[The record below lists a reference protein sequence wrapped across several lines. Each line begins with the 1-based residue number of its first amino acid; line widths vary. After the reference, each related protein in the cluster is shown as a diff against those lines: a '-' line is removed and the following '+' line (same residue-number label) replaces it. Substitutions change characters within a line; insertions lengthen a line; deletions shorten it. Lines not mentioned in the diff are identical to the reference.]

1 MKKLFTRAA
10 CAAVVFAGLRCLG
23 ATTYTYDD
31 GTLTWSYTTS
41 SGKATLTGVTAN
53 NSGEITGTLTIP
65 STVDDATVDSIG
77 ENFCKGAAL
86 SAVVFP
92 NTLKTINYGAF
103 ANCTALES
111 LTLPDS
117 LTAIGGTGYS
127 SGRTGAFNGC
137 TALKSVAFG
146 SGLVTIGDGFGSS
159 RDDNPDYYAY
169 TGAFGNCSSLE
180 TVEFNANLVTIGH
193 HAFSECGHL
202 KALLLPDSL
211 QTIGANGF
219 YNNIRLSRVSFGAD
233 LQMIDACS
241 FMGCVSLNTVTFSA
255 ATTPLLTIKTKA
267 FRNCVQ
273 LVSLTLSNAMPTLES
288 GAFANCTMLRSIT
301 IPSLMSTVTDGV
313 FSDITNLR
321 EVTFLGVPPEN
332 LENAGLSTVVKI
344 RYPKAYAEDW
354 EDVIAAIGFTDTEE
368 INPDEYAD
376 LLGADSR
383 YELSSTPSDRS
394 ISSITIEADYAIT
407 ADKFKLTD
415 KKVFDSVLRIVNT
428 ADHAVTLTLPSD
440 HVYETFEGADPLTIP
455 ANSRNLLTITRTDE
469 NVFLVSREKL
479 KVIQ

>member
-169 TGAFGNCSSLE
+169 TA
-180 TVEFNANLVTIGH
+180 
-193 HAFSECGHL
+193 
-202 KALLLPDSL
+202 P
-211 QTIGANGF
+211 
-219 YNNIRLSRVSFGAD
+219 
-233 LQMIDACS
+233 
-241 FMGCVSLNTVTFSA
+241 CVL
-255 ATTPLLTIKTKA
+255 
-267 FRNCVQ
+267 
-273 LVSLTLSNAMPTLES
+273 
-288 GAFANCTMLRSIT
+288 
-301 IPSLMSTVTDGV
+301 
-313 FSDITNLR
+313 
-321 EVTFLGVPPEN
+321 
-332 LENAGLSTVVKI
+332 
-344 RYPKAYAEDW
+344 
-354 EDVIAAIGFTDTEE
+354 
-368 INPDEYAD
+368 
-376 LLGADSR
+376 
-383 YELSSTPSDRS
+383 
-394 ISSITIEADYAIT
+394 
-407 ADKFKLTD
+407 
-415 KKVFDSVLRIVNT
+415 
-428 ADHAVTLTLPSD
+428 
-440 HVYETFEGADPLTIP
+440 
-455 ANSRNLLTITRTDE
+455 
-469 NVFLVSREKL
+469 
-479 KVIQ
+479 